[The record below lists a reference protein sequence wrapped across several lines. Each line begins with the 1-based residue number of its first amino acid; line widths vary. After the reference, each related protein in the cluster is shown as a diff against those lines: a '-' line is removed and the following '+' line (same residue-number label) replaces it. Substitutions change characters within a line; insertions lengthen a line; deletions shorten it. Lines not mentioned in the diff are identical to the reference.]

1 MITSAPAGG
10 LQPTEQ
16 TLWGYCMTTVFLSST
31 PFDLA
36 AHRKEIG
43 DTLSAAGLH
52 PALTFPDTPV
62 SERLRLVRTSK
73 VCIVI
78 FGMML
83 GNVDPDTGKSLVQL
97 EYEEA
102 QLYSVPTLVFL
113 MDEDEHWILPK
124 HADTGPAGL
133 RLADLKAQISLQ
145 HEIRFFESRA
155 DLTSKIANE
164 LSRLLGVNIPLPD
177 SVLNA
182 PSAYAGMQQSLSS
195 APPVAPAVT
204 APATVAASAPVTP
217 APVAA
222 PAPAPVAAPAPA
234 APPAAVVTPVAAT
247 PPVPPVPP
255 AVPAQPVAEPVSAS
269 VSAPTPAPAVAD
281 SKPVAE
287 PEKPAARGKV
297 QRYDL
302 TGPRYMF
309 FREKVQPALTI
320 PVHDV
325 LLKEVLEYL
334 LVSNTMPAASAMAKG
349 ANLEL
354 EDAIEIVRQIELILM
369 DTIRSQK
376 NAPKKS

>member
-1 MITSAPAGG
+1 
-10 LQPTEQ
+10 
-16 TLWGYCMTTVFLSST
+16 MTTVFLSST

-43 DTLSAAGLH
+43 DTLTGAGLQL
-52 PALTFPDTPV
+52 ALTFPDTPV
-62 SERLRLVRTSK
+62 AERLRLVRTSK
-73 VCIVI
+73 VCIVV
-78 FGMML
+78 FGMTL
-83 GNVDPDTGKSLVQL
+83 GNVDPDSGKSLVQL

-155 DLTSKIANE
+155 DLTGKIANE

-182 PSAYAGMQQSLSS
+182 PSAYAGMQQSLPS
-195 APPVAPAVT
+195 AAPA
-204 APATVAASAPVTP
+204 P
-217 APVAA
+217 A

-234 APPAAVVTPVAAT
+234 PAPAPVAVAPAPVAPPVIATAPVAAPAPTPAASAAPPAAPVVSEPVAST
-247 PPVPPVPP
+247 PPVP
-255 AVPAQPVAEPVSAS
+255 APVAE
-269 VSAPTPAPAVAD
+269 
-281 SKPVAE
+281 SKPAAE

-369 DTIRSQK
+369 DTIRAQK

>member
-1 MITSAPAGG
+1 MMTSAPAGG

-145 HEIRFFESRA
+145 QEIRFFESRA

-182 PSAYAGMQQSLSS
+182 PSAYAGMQQSLPS
-195 APPVAPAVT
+195 AAPVALAVS
-204 APATVAASAPVTP
+204 APATVAVSAPVTP

-222 PAPAPVAAPAPA
+222 PAPAPVAPAPA
-234 APPAAVVTPVAAT
+234 VPPAAVVTPVFAT
-247 PPVPPVPP
+247 PSVPP
-255 AVPAQPVAEPVSAS
+255 APPVAPVQPVAEPVSA
-269 VSAPTPAPAVAD
+269 PTAAPAVAD
-281 SKPVAE
+281 RKPAAE
-287 PEKPAARGKV
+287 PEKTAARGKV

>member
-1 MITSAPAGG
+1 
-10 LQPTEQ
+10 
-16 TLWGYCMTTVFLSST
+16 MTTVFLSST

-43 DTLSAAGLH
+43 DTLTGAGLQL
-52 PALTFPDTPV
+52 ALTFPDTPV

-164 LSRLLGVNIPLPD
+164 LSRLLGVNIPLPE

-182 PSAYAGMQQSLSS
+182 PSAYAGMQQSLPS
-195 APPVAPAVT
+195 
-204 APATVAASAPVTP
+204 
-217 APVAA
+217 
-222 PAPAPVAAPAPA
+222 
-234 APPAAVVTPVAAT
+234 
-247 PPVPPVPP
+247 
-255 AVPAQPVAEPVSAS
+255 
-269 VSAPTPAPAVAD
+269 
-281 SKPVAE
+281 
-287 PEKPAARGKV
+287 
-297 QRYDL
+297 
-302 TGPRYMF
+302 
-309 FREKVQPALTI
+309 
-320 PVHDV
+320 
-325 LLKEVLEYL
+325 
-334 LVSNTMPAASAMAKG
+334 
-349 ANLEL
+349 
-354 EDAIEIVRQIELILM
+354 
-369 DTIRSQK
+369 
-376 NAPKKS
+376 

>member
-1 MITSAPAGG
+1 
-10 LQPTEQ
+10 
-16 TLWGYCMTTVFLSST
+16 MTTVFLSST

-43 DTLSAAGLH
+43 DTLTGAGLQL
-52 PALTFPDTPV
+52 ALTFPDTPV
-62 SERLRLVRTSK
+62 AERLRLVRTSK
-73 VCIVI
+73 VCIVV
-78 FGMML
+78 FGMTL
-83 GNVDPDTGKSLVQL
+83 GNVDPDSGKSLVQL

-155 DLTSKIANE
+155 DLTGKIANE

-182 PSAYAGMQQSLSS
+182 PSAYAGMQQSLPS
-195 APPVAPAVT
+195 A
-204 APATVAASAPVTP
+204 
-217 APVAA
+217 APVAAAPAPA
-222 PAPAPVAAPAPA
+222 PAPAPVAVAPAPVATPAPAPA
-234 APPAAVVTPVAAT
+234 ASAAPPAASVVSEPVVS
-247 PPVPPVPP
+247 PPP
-255 AVPAQPVAEPVSAS
+255 APAPVAE
-269 VSAPTPAPAVAD
+269 
-281 SKPVAE
+281 SKPAAE

-369 DTIRSQK
+369 DTIRAQK